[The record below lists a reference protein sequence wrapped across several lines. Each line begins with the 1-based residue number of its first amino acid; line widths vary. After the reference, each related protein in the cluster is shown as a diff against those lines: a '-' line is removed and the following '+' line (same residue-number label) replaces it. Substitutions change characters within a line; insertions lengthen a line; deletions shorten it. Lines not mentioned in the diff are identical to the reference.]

1 MNKEVSIP
9 AAVNTDFIHLA
20 TVAVD
25 IALCGLMNE
34 INSRVSSELADF
46 LRPSVCD
53 MYSVN
58 VATGHKELSSS
69 KEINSSFRVD
79 FPGLDVFKRSDTD
92 TLKELPDFFK
102 NLISNAHKVCSL
114 RADYNA
120 QSIVVLRINDLRLS

>member
-1 MNKEVSIP
+1 MNKDVSIP
-9 AAVNTDFIHLA
+9 AADNTDFIHLA

-34 INSRVSSELADF
+34 INGRVSSELADF

-58 VATGHKELSSS
+58 VATGDKELSSS

-114 RADYNA
+114 TADYNA
-120 QSIVVLRINDLRLS
+120 RSIVVLRINDLRLS